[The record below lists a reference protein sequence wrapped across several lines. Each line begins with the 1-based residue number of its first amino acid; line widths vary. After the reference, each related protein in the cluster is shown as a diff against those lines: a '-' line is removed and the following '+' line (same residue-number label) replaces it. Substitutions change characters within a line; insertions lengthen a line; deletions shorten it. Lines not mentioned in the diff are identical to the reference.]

1 MAFPLHKCF
10 YNSPMVS
17 FMVLKAY
24 GVSSQT
30 LAEWPEGRA
39 EGSQWMA
46 WGQGWRKPV
55 KSSVIQAG
63 RCCGHYPLNPLAPL
77 QLLSTKCSQTGVGG
91 HLSKIWYAE
100 PKGLALLSA
109 SETSL
114 QRTLEYC
121 LCSVLLIIYAR
132 QQRRCPPSDQL
143 DEFLLWHEALSLSVL
158 LPEVSVRFSSSWA
171 SEKGKIIERWS
182 FLRTDYSAGHFT
194 AYWMRDLEPVINC
207 SDPQHLLWNGDI
219 TIAPT
224 FQGYCENQ
232 IR

>member
-1 MAFPLHKCF
+1 MFLQFPHGLLYGFESLWCF
-10 YNSPMVS
+10 FTN
-17 FMVLKAY
+17 
-24 GVSSQT
+24 T
-30 LAEWPEGRA
+30 GR
-39 EGSQWMA
+39 MA

-132 QQRRCPPSDQL
+132 QQRGCPPSDQL

-158 LPEVSVRFSSSWA
+158 LPEVSVRFSSSGA
-171 SEKGKIIERWS
+171 VRNK
-182 FLRTDYSAGHFT
+182 L
-194 AYWMRDLEPVINC
+194 LINC
-207 SDPQHLLWNGDI
+207 PWICN
-219 TIAPT
+219 T
-224 FQGYCENQ
+224 Q
-232 IR
+232 IHWVPFGSCVPRLSQMELIGRELGLHSPARFVRHVFLTVPMRQSLMRQ

>member
-1 MAFPLHKCF
+1 MFLQFPHGLLYGFESLWCF
-10 YNSPMVS
+10 FTN
-17 FMVLKAY
+17 
-24 GVSSQT
+24 T
-30 LAEWPEGRA
+30 GR
-39 EGSQWMA
+39 MA

-63 RCCGHYPLNPLAPL
+63 RCCGHYPLSPLAPL

-109 SETSL
+109 SETSS

-132 QQRRCPPSDQL
+132 QQRGCPPSDQL
-143 DEFLLWHEALSLSVL
+143 DESLLWHEALSLSVL
-158 LPEVSVRFSSSWA
+158 LPEISVRFSSSWA

-207 SDPQHLLWNGDI
+207 SDPQHLLWNGDNNCTYLPGLLWESNKI
-219 TIAPT
+219 M
-224 FQGYCENQ
+224 Q
-232 IR
+232 IKPLTLGLAQS